1 MVWRGE
7 GMYMDSYNGSNAL
20 SQGLNFEEK
29 YCMISF
35 GMADKLWN
43 DDKHSLTFQSLSTW
57 LISFGMLSTA

>member
-1 MVWRGE
+1 MVWGGE

-35 GMADKLWN
+35 GMPDKLWN
-43 DDKHSLTFQSLSTW
+43 DDKHSLTFQSLSV
-57 LISFGMLSTA
+57 M